1 MIDETKIMQYAD
13 GTLPQ
18 EEHEEVKK
26 AIEADP
32 KLKELY
38 NSYQET
44 GDLLFKLGNEIKSQP
59 LPKNLQE
66 KAEILKSWKKPIKQE
81 SGSFNF
87 FGLFKVQYA
96 GIAAAFC
103 LFFVGG
109 FFTNTFIAS
118 FDDDDKAKTMQM
130 AKDKIEEN
138 VKLKNKLLETT
149 KQLKIAKKNI
159 EEAEQFKMTYE
170 EEAAK
175 KLKMRSLPSEKED
188 LQTRIQNLYLY
199 FNEDKFLSE
208 IYEFIE
214 EIKVDEVFESS
225 LKDNDG
231 KAIKFVLVENFI
243 LNSLTCKK
251 FKFNEPLRLS
261 NIDEG
266 TDVSLDLCKINEQY
280 ELSSINFENN
290 NLR

>member
-1 MIDETKIMQYAD
+1 MIDETKIMQLAD

-18 EEHEEVKK
+18 EEHEKVKK
-26 AIEADP
+26 AIETDP

-59 LPKNLQE
+59 LPQNLQE

-109 FFTNTFIAS
+109 FYTNTFMAS
-118 FDDDDKAKTMQM
+118 VDEDKAKPVQM
-130 AKDKIEEN
+130 AKEKVEVPE
-138 VKLKNKLLETT
+138 
-149 KQLKIAKKNI
+149 
-159 EEAEQFKMTYE
+159 
-170 EEAAK
+170 
-175 KLKMRSLPSEKED
+175 KLKMRSLQSEEED
-188 LQTRIQNLYLY
+188 LTTRVQNLYHY
-199 FNEDKFLSE
+199 FDQDKFLSE
-208 IYEFIE
+208 ISEVIDQL
-214 EIKVDEVFESS
+214 EINDIFEST

-231 KAIKFVLVENFI
+231 KIIKFVLVENFV
-243 LNSLTCKK
+243 LNDNNCKK
-251 FKFNEPLRLS
+251 VSFNEPLRLS

-266 TDVSLDLCKINEQY
+266 TEVSLDLCKINNSY
-280 ELSSINFENN
+280 ELSSINISK
-290 NLR
+290 

>member
-1 MIDETKIMQYAD
+1 MINETKIMQLTD

-87 FGLFKVQYA
+87 FEIFKVQYA

-109 FFTNTFIAS
+109 FYTNTFMAS
-118 FDDDDKAKTMQM
+118 LDEDKTKPVQM
-130 AKDKIEEN
+130 AKEKVEVPE
-138 VKLKNKLLETT
+138 
-149 KQLKIAKKNI
+149 
-159 EEAEQFKMTYE
+159 
-170 EEAAK
+170 
-175 KLKMRSLPSEKED
+175 KLKMRSLQSEEED
-188 LQTRIQNLYLY
+188 LSTRVQNLYHY
-199 FNEDKFLSE
+199 FDQDKFLSGISEVIDQLE
-208 IYEFIE
+208 INDI
-214 EIKVDEVFESS
+214 FEST

-231 KAIKFVLVENFI
+231 KVIKFVLVEKFV
-243 LNSLTCKK
+243 LNGNNCKK
-251 FKFNEPLRLS
+251 VRFNEPLRLS

-266 TDVSLDLCKINEQY
+266 TEVSLNLCKINENY
-280 ELSSINFENN
+280 ELSSINISK
-290 NLR
+290 

>member
-1 MIDETKIMQYAD
+1 MINETKIMQLAD

-38 NSYQET
+38 NTFKET

-59 LPKNLQE
+59 IPKHVQE
-66 KAEILKSWKKPIKQE
+66 KINILKTSNKPVPKEFGTI
-81 SGSFNF
+81 NF

-109 FFTNTFIAS
+109 FYTNTFMAS
-118 FDDDDKAKTMQM
+118 FNGDDKAKTMQM
-130 AKDKIEEN
+130 AKESIEEN

-149 KQLKIAKKNI
+149 EKLKIAKKNI
-159 EEAEQFKMTYE
+159 EEAKQSTMAYE
-170 EEAAK
+170 EETDK
-175 KLKMRSLPSEKED
+175 KIKMRSLPSEKKD
-188 LQTRIQNLYLY
+188 LQTRIENLYHY
-199 FNEDKFLSE
+199 FDQDKFLSE
-208 IYEFIE
+208 ISEVIDQL
-214 EIKVDEVFESS
+214 KVDDVFESS

-231 KAIKFVLVENFI
+231 KVVKFVLVENF
-243 LNSLTCKK
+243 NSNGKICKK
-251 FKFNEPLRLS
+251 VRFNEPLRLS

-266 TDVSLDLCKINEQY
+266 TEVSLDLCKINENY
-280 ELSSINFENN
+280 ELSSINISK
-290 NLR
+290 

>member
-1 MIDETKIMQYAD
+1 MIDETKIMQLAD

-66 KAEILKSWKKPIKQE
+66 KAEILKSWKKPIKHE

-87 FGLFKVQYA
+87 FGLFKMQYA

-109 FFTNTFIAS
+109 FYTNTYIAS
-118 FDDDDKAKTMQM
+118 LDENKTKAVQM
-130 AKDKIEEN
+130 AKEKVE
-138 VKLKNKLLETT
+138 VP
-149 KQLKIAKKNI
+149 
-159 EEAEQFKMTYE
+159 
-170 EEAAK
+170 K
-175 KLKMRSLPSEKED
+175 KLKMRSLQSEED
-188 LQTRIQNLYLY
+188 LSTRIENLYLY
-199 FNEDKFLSE
+199 FDQEKFLSE
-208 IYEFIE
+208 ISEVIDE
-214 EIKVDEVFESS
+214 LKINEVFESS

-231 KAIKFVLVENFI
+231 KVVKFVLVENF
-243 LNSLTCKK
+243 NSNNNACKK
-251 FKFNEPLRLS
+251 VRFNEPLRLS
-261 NIDEG
+261 NVDEG
-266 TDVSLDLCKINEQY
+266 TDVTLDLCKINENY
-280 ELSSINFENN
+280 ELSSINISK
-290 NLR
+290 

>member
-1 MIDETKIMQYAD
+1 MIDETKIMQLAD
-13 GTLPQ
+13 GNLPQ
-18 EEHEEVKK
+18 EEHDEVKK

-87 FGLFKVQYA
+87 FGMFKVQYA

-109 FFTNTFIAS
+109 FYTNTFMAS
-118 FDDDDKAKTMQM
+118 LDEDKTKTVQM
-130 AKDKIEEN
+130 AKEKVEVPE
-138 VKLKNKLLETT
+138 
-149 KQLKIAKKNI
+149 
-159 EEAEQFKMTYE
+159 
-170 EEAAK
+170 
-175 KLKMRSLPSEKED
+175 KLKMRSLQSEEED
-188 LQTRIQNLYLY
+188 LSTRVQNLYRY
-199 FNEDKFLSE
+199 FDQDKFLSE
-208 IYEFIE
+208 IS
-214 EIKVDEVFESS
+214 EIIDQLEINDIFEST
-225 LKDNDG
+225 LKDNDD
-231 KAIKFVLVENFI
+231 KVIKFVLVENF
-243 LNSLTCKK
+243 NSDGNNCKK
-251 FKFNEPLRLS
+251 VSFNEPLRLS

-266 TDVSLDLCKINEQY
+266 TEVSLDLCKINENY
-280 ELSSINFENN
+280 ELSSINISK
-290 NLR
+290 

>member
-1 MIDETKIMQYAD
+1 MIDETKIMQLAD

-18 EEHEEVKK
+18 EEHEKVKK
-26 AIEADP
+26 AIETDP

-38 NSYQET
+38 KSYQKT

-59 LPKNLQE
+59 LPQNLQE

-109 FFTNTFIAS
+109 FYTNTYIAS
-118 FDDDDKAKTMQM
+118 LDEDKTKPVQM
-130 AKDKIEEN
+130 AKEKVEVPE
-138 VKLKNKLLETT
+138 
-149 KQLKIAKKNI
+149 
-159 EEAEQFKMTYE
+159 
-170 EEAAK
+170 
-175 KLKMRSLPSEKED
+175 KLKMRSLQSEEED
-188 LQTRIQNLYLY
+188 LETRIENLYLY
-199 FNEDKFLSE
+199 FDQDKFLSE

-243 LNSLTCKK
+243 SNSLTCKK
-251 FKFNEPLRLS
+251 FQFNEPLRLS

-266 TDVSLDLCKINEQY
+266 TDVSLDLCKINEKY
-280 ELSSINFENN
+280 ELSSINFENKH
-290 NLR
+290 LR

>member
-38 NSYQET
+38 NSFQET

-66 KAEILKSWKKPIKQE
+66 KVEILKSWKKPIKQE
-81 SGSFNF
+81 FGSFNF

-109 FFTNTFIAS
+109 FYTNTYMAS
-118 FDDDDKAKTMQM
+118 LDDGKTKTVMMLTQKIDVPDK
-130 AKDKIEEN
+130 E
-138 VKLKNKLLETT
+138 LKFRSMPS
-149 KQLKIAKKNI
+149 
-159 EEAEQFKMTYE
+159 AE
-170 EEAAK
+170 
-175 KLKMRSLPSEKED
+175 ED
-188 LQTRIQNLYLY
+188 LSTRITNLYKY
-199 FNEDKFLSE
+199 FDQDQ
-208 IYEFIE
+208 FIKD
-214 EIKVDEVFESS
+214 INSKIDELNVNDQFESS
-225 LKDNDG
+225 LEDNLG
-231 KAIKFVLVENFI
+231 KKIKFIFVENFKAE
-243 LNSLTCKK
+243 NGQNCKK
-251 FKFNEPLRLS
+251 ISFNEPLILS
-261 NIDEG
+261 NIDRPG
-266 TDVSLDLCKINEQY
+266 TNVTLDVCKINDNY
-280 ELSSINFENN
+280 ELSSIN
-290 NLR
+290 LAK

>member
-1 MIDETKIMQYAD
+1 MIDETKIMQLAD
-13 GTLPQ
+13 GNLPQ

-38 NSYQET
+38 NSYHET

-87 FGLFKVQYA
+87 FGMFKVQYA

-109 FFTNTFIAS
+109 FYTNTFMAS
-118 FDDDDKAKTMQM
+118 VDEDKAKPVQM
-130 AKDKIEEN
+130 AKEKVEVPE
-138 VKLKNKLLETT
+138 
-149 KQLKIAKKNI
+149 
-159 EEAEQFKMTYE
+159 
-170 EEAAK
+170 
-175 KLKMRSLPSEKED
+175 KLKMRSLQSEEED
-188 LQTRIQNLYLY
+188 LPTRVQNLYHY
-199 FNEDKFLSE
+199 FDQDKFLREISE
-208 IYEFIE
+208 VIDQL
-214 EIKVDEVFESS
+214 EINDIFESS

-231 KAIKFVLVENFI
+231 MIIKFILVQNFVSDG
-243 LNSLTCKK
+243 NNCKK
-251 FKFNEPLRLS
+251 VRFNKPLRLS

-266 TDVSLDLCKINEQY
+266 TEVSLDLCKISENY
-280 ELSSINFENN
+280 ELSSINISKK
-290 NLR
+290 